1 VSRRWL
7 IGALVVGGALIAA
20 LVVGTGLGW
29 WNGEPTGGPAPTTRL
44 AVTTSLEPHPAFYGD
59 VLAAEIFVDFNPNQ
73 VSASSINPTPSF
85 TPYVQTGP
93 PVVTESGAGRQKTIR
108 YRYSIQCVTDQCLP
122 VSQGKPYVLKLAPFK
137 VTADAGSAKIAATG
151 TWPTTFIATRLTVQ
165 DAATTHFRWSKV
177 MPATSY
183 RVSPGTLANGLT
195 VAAAL
200 LAIGALALIGFELVR
215 LRDRRRQRALAV
227 LSPLEAALAYTRDAA
242 ARPDPADRRKAL
254 GLLATTLESEGVPA
268 LAGTASDVA
277 WSEEPPTADRAIEL
291 ADEVEAATAT
301 KNGGS

>member
-1 VSRRWL
+1 
-7 IGALVVGGALIAA
+7 
-20 LVVGTGLGW
+20 
-29 WNGEPTGGPAPTTRL
+29 
-44 AVTTSLEPHPAFYGD
+44 
-59 VLAAEIFVDFNPNQ
+59 
-73 VSASSINPTPSF
+73 
-85 TPYVQTGP
+85 
-93 PVVTESGAGRQKTIR
+93 
-108 YRYSIQCVTDQCLP
+108 

-268 LAGTASDVA
+268 LADTASDVA